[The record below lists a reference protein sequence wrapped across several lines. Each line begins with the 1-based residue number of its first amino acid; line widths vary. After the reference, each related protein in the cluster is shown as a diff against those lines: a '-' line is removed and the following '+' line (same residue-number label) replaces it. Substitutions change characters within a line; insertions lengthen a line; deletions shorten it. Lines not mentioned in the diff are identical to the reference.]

1 MKYELNEQQIRL
13 ILEALELGDR
23 VELIPTKDKI
33 KVVRIKRQD
42 ITE

>member
-13 ILEALELGDR
+13 ILEALERGDR
-23 VELIPTKDKI
+23 IELIPIKDKI

-42 ITE
+42 MTE

>member
-13 ILEALELGDR
+13 ILEALERGDR
-23 VELIPTKDKI
+23 IELIPIKDKI